1 MKAPFF
7 LLAVV
12 MLAGLP
18 SCDKARDLTKKL
30 GKKPPSAT
38 AAAAAPYTGAL
49 VSEITKDEFDRFSKQ
64 AGRVVLI
71 DFYADWCGPCR
82 QLAPILEKL
91 AMEKNGL
98 VLVGKVNVDKSPS
111 LASANGVQSIPDVR
125 IFRDGKQVDRFVG
138 LPGEAEVRRRIEK
151 QLEGLSLPPAETP
164 DPAKPKTA
172 EPITQPMSKDWLPP
186 GMQRR

>member
-64 AGRVVLI
+64 TGRVVLI
-71 DFYADWCGPCR
+71 DSIDD
-82 QLAPILEKL
+82 LETAGANALLKSL
-91 AMEKNGL
+91 EEPP
-98 VLVGKVNVDKSPS
+98 VGT
-111 LASANGVQSIPDVR
+111 
-125 IFRDGKQVDRFVG
+125 IFC
-138 LPGEAEVRRRIEK
+138 
-151 QLEGLSLPPAETP
+151 
-164 DPAKPKTA
+164 
-172 EPITQPMSKDWLPP
+172 
-186 GMQRR
+186 